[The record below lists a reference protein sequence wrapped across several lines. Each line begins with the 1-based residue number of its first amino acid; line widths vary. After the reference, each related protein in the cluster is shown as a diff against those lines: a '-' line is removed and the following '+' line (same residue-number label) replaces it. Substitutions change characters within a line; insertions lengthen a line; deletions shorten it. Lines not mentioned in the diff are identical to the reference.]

1 MSVDA
6 AIKRAK
12 ATLHRRPVFEGRDP
26 RWQAII
32 DVSEYLRS
40 EPEHIWTF
48 IEELRDTR
56 DEDLRAALAT
66 CLLEHL
72 IAAQPHYRA
81 RAEQLAVQS
90 PEFRR
95 ILEMCW

>member
-6 AIKRAK
+6 AIEKAK
-12 ATLHRRPVFEGRDP
+12 STLAYSPVDRGEDP

-32 DVSEYLRS
+32 DVGEYLES
-40 EPEHIWTF
+40 EPERIWSF
-48 IEELRDTR
+48 VEELHDTR

-72 IAAQPHYRA
+72 IADHPDYREK
-81 RAEQLAVQS
+81 AERLAGRS

-95 ILEMCW
+95 MLEMCW